1 MWVYSCFPGD
11 DDKALAGVQHDLYF
25 ASGEPPW
32 LHIEGRCTLTWLWA
46 SAVRACATMHSTEP
60 WVQRNLPRM
69 RRLNGFNHKI
79 LQVPHEHIAA
89 YFRWTMPRVTREAVQ
104 RDDPAY
110 PRDLLEAW
118 RNFLLQDIPDL
129 FRSREAAMA
138 IPRMVLYDNFDFS
151 DGARDAFHR
160 ILFERYGYDCVAE
173 TWWAPEM
180 VVRLGTVKGAA

>member
-11 DDKALAGVQHDLYF
+11 EDMALAGVQHDLYF
-25 ASGEPPW
+25 GLVPDPSLWIHG
-32 LHIEGRCTLTWLWA
+32 HSTLTWIWA
-46 SAVRACATMHSTEP
+46 QAVRACTTMHSTEP

-69 RRLNGFNHKI
+69 RRLDGFNHKI

-89 YFRWTMPRVTREAVQ
+89 YFRWIMPRAARKGVPP
-104 RDDPAY
+104 DDPAY
-110 PRDLLEAW
+110 PRDLLAAW
-118 RNFLLQDIPDL
+118 RDFLLQDIPDL

-151 DGARDAFHR
+151 DPARDAFHR
-160 ILFERYGYDCVAE
+160 ILFERYGYDCVSE

-180 VVRLGTVKGAA
+180 VVRLGAVKGAA